1 MAFDHWKGE
10 KGGSGEKIAPSP
22 LLGAY
27 RGYWVPAIR
36 FASHARK
43 PRAGFG
49 SGVFS
54 R

>member
-1 MAFDHWKGE
+1 MASGRLEGGKD
-10 KGGSGEKIAPSP
+10 GSGEKIAPSP
-22 LLGAY
+22 FLGAY

-49 SGVFS
+49 SGAFS